1 MRELTDPMD
10 PSELDH
16 SLLGRHTYFC
26 ALTTRDGL
34 CDCIPS
40 NPVTSA
46 RSSVEPVGANGVGR
60 TDRRRQEPSCGFKA
74 AVVLTLRFLRFARIQ
89 C

>member
-1 MRELTDPMD
+1 MD

-26 ALTTRDGL
+26 ALTTRGGL

-46 RSSVEPVGANGVGR
+46 GSSVEPVGANRVGQTGPEKAR
-60 TDRRRQEPSCGFKA
+60 TPGAGSGHQGF
-74 AVVLTLRFLRFARIQ
+74 
-89 C
+89 